1 VTDQSSHSK
10 PTDTSPPTDEQD
22 TPTTSEARTL
32 PIEESSNADTEP
44 SVPLAFRAVRGGMWL
59 LGSSYWSLAFGFVA
73 NIFLMR
79 LLTPQIYGEFALG
92 MFFYSLFQLR
102 GKLGL
107 NYAFAQ
113 QKAINGETIGTLFTL
128 DVLLGFGGLCL
139 TLAATPFLTYFGYS
153 QGVLTIAVV
162 MALLAFFESFLAVF
176 GVVLETNLHFKPGS
190 IISSVVMPVSYI
202 PAFLLALSNEGQYS
216 LLAQA
221 TAFSLLS
228 QLVGLAYISHSLRS
242 LFRLRWRYRSV
253 LAANYIQFG
262 ATTGI
267 GSFVAGQVMQIDNF
281 ILGTISGTT
290 ALGYYDRAYRI
301 AQWPALLLN
310 AVVGRAAVFTYSQL
324 RGDHERLQRSST
336 MMLWISANVAVPVA
350 LALFLSAP
358 DLVPLLFGAQW
369 LPVVPILRILLLV
382 SVMRPLWEN
391 LGALFI
397 GLGKPRRI
405 IEVSFIQL
413 AVIAVVGLLLSNTA
427 GALGMAIAVVLATL
441 IGLLAAHLMLH
452 RVLNLPLLDI
462 FVGPFSAAGLT
473 MALYLVLVRI
483 FGNELPPWL
492 AATWK
497 IAYALL
503 GFLLFSA
510 LVQPVQFRS
519 RLEYIVRLARKQST
533 NDT

>member
-1 VTDQSSHSK
+1 MIEQPLSTPPDQSS
-10 PTDTSPPTDEQD
+10 P
-22 TPTTSEARTL
+22 
-32 PIEESSNADTEP
+32 ESSPDETTTHQPAATDDNPAAPVEP
-44 SVPLAFRAVRGGMWL
+44 QTPLAFRAVRGGIWL

-107 NYAFAQ
+107 NFAFAQ
-113 QKAINGETIGTLFTL
+113 QKAVNGETVGTLFTL
-128 DVLLGFGGLCL
+128 DVLLGLGGLIL
-139 TLAATPFLTYFGYS
+139 TLAAAPFLLYFGYS
-153 QGVLTIAVV
+153 QAVLTVAVV
-162 MALLAFFESFLAVF
+162 MALLAFLESFLAVF

-190 IISSVVMPVSYI
+190 IISSVVMPISYI
-202 PAFLLALSNEGQYS
+202 PAFLLALRHEGQYS

-221 TAFSLLS
+221 ATFSVLS
-228 QLVGLAYISHSLRS
+228 QLVGLGYILYALRP
-242 LFRLRWRYRSV
+242 LFRLRWRYRHA
-253 LAANYIQFG
+253 LATDYIRFG

-267 GSFVAGQVMQIDNF
+267 GNFVAGQVMQIDNF
-281 ILGTISGTT
+281 ILGTVSGTT

-310 AVVGRAAVFTYSQL
+310 AVIGRAAVYTYSQL
-324 RGDHERLQRSST
+324 RDDRERLERSST
-336 MMLWISANVAVPVA
+336 MMLWISANVAAPVA

-397 GLGKPRRI
+397 GVGQPRRI
-405 IEVSFIQL
+405 IEVSLVQL
-413 AVIAVVGLLLSNTA
+413 VVVAVVGLLLAYTA
-427 GALGMAIAVVLATL
+427 GAIGMAVAVVVATL
-441 IGLLAAHLMLH
+441 SGLLVAYWML
-452 RVLNLPLLDI
+452 RRRFNLPLWDT
-462 FVGPFSAAGLT
+462 FAGPLLGAGLT
-473 MALYLVLVRI
+473 LALYWLLVRI
-483 FGNELPPWL
+483 IGSELPLWL
-492 AATWK
+492 AVTWK
-497 IAYALL
+497 IVYACL
-503 GFLLFSA
+503 GFVLFSA

-519 RLEYIVRLARKQST
+519 RLAYILRLVRKQAA
-533 NDT
+533 

>member
-1 VTDQSSHSK
+1 LPLKETSH
-10 PTDTSPPTDEQD
+10 PD
-22 TPTTSEARTL
+22 
-32 PIEESSNADTEP
+32 IET

-59 LGSSYWSLAFGFVA
+59 LVSSYWSLAFGFVA

-113 QKAINGETIGTLFTL
+113 QKAVNGETIGTLFTL
-128 DVLLGFGGLCL
+128 DVLLGLGGLCL
-139 TLAATPFLTYFGYS
+139 TVAATPFLLYLGYS
-153 QGVLTIAVV
+153 QGVLTIAMA

-202 PAFLLALSNEGQYS
+202 PAFLLALRSEGQYS

-221 TAFSLLS
+221 ASFSILS
-228 QLVGLAYISHSLRS
+228 QLIGTVYIVYALRP
-242 LFRLRWRYRSV
+242 LFRLRWQYRPV
-253 LAANYIQFG
+253 LAATYIRFG

-267 GSFVAGQVMQIDNF
+267 GNFIAGQVTQIDNF
-281 ILGTISGTT
+281 ILGTLSGTT

-310 AVVGRAAVFTYSQL
+310 AVIGRAAVFTYSQL
-324 RGDHERLQRSST
+324 RDDRERLQRSST

-358 DLVPLLFGAQW
+358 DLVPLLFGTQW
-369 LPVVPILRILLLV
+369 LPVVPILRILLIV

-391 LGALFI
+391 IGALFI
-397 GLGKPRRI
+397 GVGKPRRI
-405 IEVSFIQL
+405 IEVSLVQL
-413 AVIAVVGLLLSNTA
+413 AMLAIAGMLMAYRA
-427 GALGMAIAVVLATL
+427 GAVGMAIAVVLTTL
-441 IGLLAAHLMLH
+441 IGLLVAYMML
-452 RVLNLPLLDI
+452 RRLFSLPLRDT
-462 FVGPFSAAGLT
+462 FAGPLLAAGLT
-473 MALYLVLVRI
+473 MVLYWVLVRVV
-483 FGNELPPWL
+483 GSELPLWL

-497 IAYALL
+497 IAYAFL
-503 GFLLFSA
+503 GFVLFSA

-519 RLEYIVRLARKQST
+519 RLAYILRLARKQAAQ
-533 NDT
+533 DI